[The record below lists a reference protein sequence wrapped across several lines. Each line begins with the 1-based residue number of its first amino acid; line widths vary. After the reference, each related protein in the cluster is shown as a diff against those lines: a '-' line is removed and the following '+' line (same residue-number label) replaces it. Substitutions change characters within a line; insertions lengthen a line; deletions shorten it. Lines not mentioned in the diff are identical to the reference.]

1 MHTVYSESH
10 KTLLKEIEDL
20 NKWKDTP
27 YLQIRKK
34 TWYCYMRNTLQINLR
49 IQHNICH
56 GHAGYFA
63 ETYNPILKFVWKFKG
78 PKIVKAFLKKINLED
93 SHFRISKVPTKL
105 QSLKRCGVG
114 ARTDI

>member
-34 TWYCYMRNTLQINLR
+34 T
-49 IQHNICH
+49 
-56 GHAGYFA
+56 
-63 ETYNPILKFVWKFKG
+63 
-78 PKIVKAFLKKINLED
+78 
-93 SHFRISKVPTKL
+93 
-105 QSLKRCGVG
+105 
-114 ARTDI
+114 